1 MFFVVVVVVVTI
13 SLFFI
18 LLCLLLHFQA
28 LLNKEIK
35 PPFTPE
41 VKGELDT
48 AYVSS
53 SLVNQEAR
61 DSATEKPKKKGDA
74 PKFDQFTYVGDSAMG
89 GDR

>member
-1 MFFVVVVVVVTI
+1 MFFVVVVVTI

-18 LLCLLLHFQA
+18 LLCLHLHFQA

-48 AYVSS
+48 AYISFKVILCVMFSPT
-53 SLVNQEAR
+53 V
-61 DSATEKPKKKGDA
+61 
-74 PKFDQFTYVGDSAMG
+74 FTLHYLFVVPSEFFLPF
-89 GDR
+89 